1 MSQPRAAPAPLRA
14 TETHVTSAPGG
25 PWGLDLHSGGSYPK
39 LPLGWPLPCPGPFT
53 FRGIGGLQGILVSRS
68 SGGPSA
74 GILDAVFMRCL
85 LCAWLLGT
93 GDSGVTTGP

>member
-1 MSQPRAAPAPLRA
+1 M
-14 TETHVTSAPGG
+14 TSAPGR

-39 LPLGWPLPCPGPFT
+39 LPLGWPLLCPSPST
-53 FRGIGGLQGILVSRS
+53 FRGIGGLQGILVSHS
-68 SGGPSA
+68 LGGAIA

-93 GDSGVTTGP
+93 GDSVVTTGP

>member
-1 MSQPRAAPAPLRA
+1 M
-14 TETHVTSAPGG
+14 TSAPGG

-85 LCAWLLGT
+85 LCAWHRGLR
-93 GDSGVTTGP
+93 GDHWPLNQ